1 MPTTVRDGLASVIAH
16 LTEEQRNLLNCRR
29 DGLIDGRTAFL
40 AIRAILHAKQ
50 ELREALA
57 TSA

>member
-1 MPTTVRDGLASVIAH
+1 MPITVREGLLGVIAH
-16 LTEEQRNLLNCRR
+16 LTAEQRNLLNCMR
-29 DGLIDGRTAFL
+29 DGLIDGRTAFA

-50 ELREALA
+50 ELRELLA